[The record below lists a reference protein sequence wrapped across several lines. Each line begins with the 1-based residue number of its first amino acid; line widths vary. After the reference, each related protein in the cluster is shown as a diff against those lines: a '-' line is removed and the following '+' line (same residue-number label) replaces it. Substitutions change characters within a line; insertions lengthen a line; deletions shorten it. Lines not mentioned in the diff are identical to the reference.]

1 MNYDFKKIEEKWQGI
16 WEKEHTFDAHED
28 YSKQKY
34 FVMVEFPYPSG
45 DGLHVGHVRSY
56 TALDVVA
63 RLKRLQGF
71 NVLYPIGY
79 DAFGLPTEKY
89 AIKHKMNPRV
99 VSDRN
104 ISNFSRQMHRVGIS
118 FSWNREISTCD
129 AEYYKWT
136 QWIFIQLFKK
146 GLAYK
151 KETEINWCPE
161 CKIGLANEEV
171 VNGCCERCGTPVE
184 KRVKNQWMLKITE
197 YADRLIK
204 DLDDVDYLDKIKQQQ
219 INWIGKSVG
228 AEVDFTSSLGD
239 KIKVFT
245 TRIDTIYG
253 ATYVVISPDHP
264 LLKQWENEIKNIE
277 SVKKYIDDSKKKS
290 DFEKSELNKD
300 KTGIELEGVY
310 AINPVN
316 NKEIPIYVS
325 DYCLISYG
333 TGALMAVPAHDTRDY
348 EFAKKYNLP
357 IIEVIKGG
365 DITKEAYTDT
375 ENGILVNSE
384 EFNGLS
390 VDDAKEK
397 ILDKLEKQNL
407 ANKKINFKLRDWVFS
422 RQRYW
427 GEPIPMV
434 NCDGK
439 WFPLDEK
446 DLPLTLPEVEYYEPT
461 ETGESPLANI
471 DSFVNVDIDGKKC
484 IRETDTMPQWAGSSW
499 YFLRYTDPHNDNAL
513 ADPEKLKYWLPV
525 DWYNGGMEHTTLHL
539 LYSRFW
545 YKFLYDI
552 GVVPTKEPY
561 LKRTSHGMLLGDN
574 GEKMSKS
581 KGNVVNPDDVIN
593 EYGADT
599 LRMYEMFMGD
609 YEKSAPWNDKGIN
622 GSKKF
627 IERVI
632 RLEDMLIEGDEIRK
646 DLLSIF
652 HKTIKKV
659 TYDYLNMKYNTAIAQ
674 MMTLVNEI
682 YLTGK
687 INKKEYTILL
697 TLLNPVIPHI
707 TEELNERLGNKKIS
721 DSSWPEYDEKLTI
734 DDSVDIPVQING
746 KLLKTIKVS
755 RNINKDEIL
764 NLAKNDEE
772 IASKIKGKNI
782 VKEIYVPE
790 KIINFVVK

>member
-197 YADRLIK
+197 YADRLIN
-204 DLDDVDYLDKIKQQQ
+204 DLEDVDYLDKIKQQQ

-264 LLKQWENEIKNIE
+264 LLKQWENKIKNIE

-375 ENGILVNSE
+375 ESGILVNSE
-384 EFNGLS
+384 EFDGLS

-471 DSFVNVDIDGKKC
+471 DSFVNVDIYGKKC

-772 IASKIKGKNI
+772 IASKIEGKNI

>member
-264 LLKQWENEIKNIE
+264 LLKQWENKIKNIE

-316 NKEIPIYVS
+316 NKELPIYVS

-375 ENGILVNSE
+375 ESGILVNSE
-384 EFNGLS
+384 EFDGLS

-772 IASKIKGKNI
+772 IASKIEGKNI